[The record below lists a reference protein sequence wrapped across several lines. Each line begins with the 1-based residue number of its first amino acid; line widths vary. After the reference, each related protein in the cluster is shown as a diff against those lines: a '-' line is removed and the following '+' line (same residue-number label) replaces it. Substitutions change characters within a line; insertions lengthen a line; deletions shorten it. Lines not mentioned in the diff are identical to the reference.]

1 MRRPGTTLDRAGRVL
16 IPAKVRKAMGI
27 KPGDRLVLRL
37 EDEELR
43 VMSLDRA
50 IRRAQ
55 EIVRKYVPPGVLL
68 SEELIADRRAE
79 VERERQRS

>member
-1 MRRPGTTLDRAGRVL
+1 MKQPGTTLDRAGRIL

-43 VMSLDRA
+43 ISSLDRA

-55 EIVRKYVPPGVLL
+55 EIVRKYNPTGRSLVD
-68 SEELIADRRAE
+68 ELIAERRAE
-79 VERERQRS
+79 AGRE